1 MPLLPTERLADRAP
15 STRMATIRDL
25 LAGGERC
32 YSFEFFPP
40 KTPEGEQNLW
50 QAIREL
56 ESLRPTFVSVT
67 YGAGGSTRETTVRI
81 TERIAAETT
90 LTPMGHLAV
99 VGHTAAELRHV
110 VAQYADAGIR
120 NVLAIRGDPPGDP
133 LGEWH
138 PHPEG
143 FSYTADLVRLVK
155 SVGDFCVGVA
165 AFPEKHPRS
174 ADVDSDVDFFI
185 EKCRSGADF
194 AITNMFFYAEDYAA
208 MRERVAARGCEVPI
222 LPGIMPVLNMR
233 GIQRSAELSGAR
245 FPVELAERMQA
256 VQDDPDAVRAI
267 GVEHATRLC
276 EQLLAE
282 GAPGLH
288 FYTLNRSTATR
299 EIYAAL
305 GLAHRRRP
313 EAAAEL

>member
-1 MPLLPTERLADRAP
+1 MPLQPTERLAHRAP
-15 STRMATIRDL
+15 ATRLATISEL
-25 LAGGERC
+25 FASGERSF
-32 YSFEFFPP
+32 SFEFFPP
-40 KTPEGEQNLW
+40 KTEEGERHLW
-50 QAIREL
+50 QAIRQL
-56 ESLRPTFVSVT
+56 EALQPTFVSVT
-67 YGAGGSTRETTVRI
+67 YGAGGGTRETTVRI
-81 TERIAAETT
+81 TERIAWETT
-90 LTPMGHLAV
+90 LDPMGHLAI
-99 VGHTAAELRHV
+99 VGHSVEELRQV
-110 VAQYADAGIR
+110 VRQYADAGIR

-174 ADVDSDVDFFI
+174 RDVDSDVDFFI
-185 EKCRSGADF
+185 GKCRAGADF

-208 MRERVAARGCEVPI
+208 MRDRVAAKGCDIPI
-222 LPGIMPVLNMR
+222 LPGIMPVLNLR

-245 FPVELAERMQA
+245 FPVELAEQMAA
-256 VQDDPDAVRAI
+256 VEDDADAVRAI

-276 EQLLAE
+276 ERLLAE

-299 EIYAAL
+299 EIYEHL
-305 GLAHRRRP
+305 GLGQRSRP
-313 EAAAEL
+313 A

>member
-1 MPLLPTERLADRAP
+1 MAHGLP
-15 STRMATIRDL
+15 STLPGGQPAIGDL
-25 LAGGERC
+25 LTGGEPTF
-32 YSFEFFPP
+32 SFEFFPP
-40 KTPEGEQNLW
+40 KTEEGERHLW
-50 QAIREL
+50 QAIRQL
-56 ESLRPTFVSVT
+56 EALQPTFVSVT
-67 YGAGGSTRETTVRI
+67 YGAGGGTRETTVRI
-81 TERIAAETT
+81 TERIAWETT
-90 LTPMGHLAV
+90 LDPMGHLAI
-99 VGHTAAELRHV
+99 VGHSVEELRQV
-110 VAQYADAGIR
+110 VRQYADAGIR

-174 ADVDSDVDFFI
+174 IDIDSDVAFFVD
-185 EKCRSGADF
+185 KCRAGADF

-208 MRERVAARGCEVPI
+208 MRDRVAAKGCDIPI
-222 LPGIMPVLNMR
+222 LPGIMPVLNLR

-245 FPVELAERMQA
+245 FPVELAEQMAA
-256 VQDDPDAVRAI
+256 VEDDADAVRAI

-276 EQLLAE
+276 ERLLAE

-299 EIYAAL
+299 EIYEHL
-305 GLAHRRRP
+305 GLGQRSRP
-313 EAAAEL
+313 A

>member
-1 MPLLPTERLADRAP
+1 MPLQPTERLAARAP
-15 STRMATIRDL
+15 ATRLATIRDL
-25 LAGGERC
+25 LASGERSF
-32 YSFEFFPP
+32 SFEFFPP
-40 KTPEGEQNLW
+40 KTEEGERLLW

-56 ESLRPTFVSVT
+56 EPLHPTFVSVT

-81 TERIAAETT
+81 TERIAGETT
-90 LTPMGHLAV
+90 LTAMGHLAA
-99 VGHTAAELRHV
+99 VGHSVAELRHV

-143 FSYTADLVRLVK
+143 FSYTSDLVRLVK

-174 ADVDSDVDFFI
+174 PDVDSYVEFFI
-185 EKCRSGADF
+185 DKCRAGADF
-194 AITNMFFYAEDYAA
+194 AITNMFFYAEDYVA
-208 MRERVAARGCEVPI
+208 MRDRVAAKGCDVPI
-222 LPGIMPVLNMR
+222 LPGIMPVLNLR

-245 FPVELAERMQA
+245 FPVELADQMAA
-256 VQDDPDAVRAI
+256 VEDDAEAVRAI

-276 EQLLAE
+276 ERLLAE

-305 GLAHRRRP
+305 GLDARAGQEDLAR
-313 EAAAEL
+313 